1 MTRGPSASSR
11 RALGRRGEQLAERF
25 LRGHGL
31 RILARNVHLRH
42 AEIDLVALD
51 GDVLCIVEVR
61 LRTGS
66 NFGTARES
74 VDARKRRR
82 LGAAASELLATRRLP
97 RHRSLRFDVVAI
109 DASVE
114 PPRIEHLRDAF
125 ALTR

>member
-1 MTRGPSASSR
+1 MGQLDKAWDH
-11 RALGRRGEQLAERF
+11 GE
-25 LRGHGL
+25 

-42 AEIDLVALD
+42 AEIDLIALD
-51 GDVLCIVEVR
+51 GDVLCVVEVR

-74 VDARKRRR
+74 VDARKQRR

-97 RHRSLRFDVVAI
+97 RHRWLRFDVVAI

-114 PPRIEHLRDAF
+114 PPRIEYLRDAF